1 MDPKNFFLGMLYD
14 PAQRKA
20 TDQPMLYDPANLTT
34 HAIITG
40 MTGSGKT
47 GLGIGMLEE
56 AALKGIPAII
66 IDPKGDLTNLLLH
79 FPDFKPS
86 DFEPWLDPDAARRE
100 GKSLDQ
106 LAEETAAKWKT
117 GLEGVGIGRE
127 EMLAL
132 QNSAQ
137 YTIFTPGSTSGVPVN
152 VLSSFAAPDVPWA
165 ENRETLREKIS
176 SIVTALLGLIG
187 LNDLDPLRSR
197 EHILVSNVI
206 ENAWSEGR
214 SLDLTSLILEVQK
227 PRFDRLG
234 AFPLDSFFPEK
245 DRFELAMLLN
255 NFLASPSFESW
266 REGVTLDIGA
276 LQYTPAGKPRHNI
289 FYLAHLSEGERMF
302 FVTLLFA
309 AIESWMRAQR
319 GTSGLRTMVYFD
331 EIMGYL
337 PPVANPPS
345 RTVMLRMLKQAR
357 AFGVG
362 LVLSTQNPVDVD
374 YKALSNAGT
383 WMIGRLQTE
392 QDKNRLLDGLRSA
405 SGASDINAIDKQI
418 SALDKR
424 VFLINNVNK
433 SSPQLFSTR
442 WAMNYL
448 AGPLMRSQIPALNK
462 LGGVEPFSTESQ
474 SAGASSPAPSAAA
487 QPAARQSAATPPASP
502 RGETLTSSR
511 PVVPSGVQEF
521 FLPLDLGPAAAIEA
535 ARQPTGTQ
543 VKGTIYRPALI
554 AQAEAR
560 YLNTRYRLDTSKHFT
575 CIVDQIEGMRVEWE
589 QFTWRPYKNSELE
602 PDPRPNAAFASL
614 PSMLSD
620 AKRFSGLQRDF
631 EEWVFRNGTLKVR
644 ANESLKV
651 YAGPEVTTAEF
662 RKLCAD
668 AARDAMKTDQDKIE
682 AAYDRKIDTLKEKI
696 RKQTNKVEELQREVS
711 QRTAE
716 EVGKGLETIVS
727 LFGGRKRS
735 VSGNLAKRRMT
746 AGAKADL
753 NTAREDLES
762 LNKQLEELTELKENE
777 QKELEEKW
785 ARVVDDESEVPVN
798 TTKSNIYTDFF
809 GVAWV
814 PYYQAEFAGQIV
826 EIPACK
832 SEAA

>member
-1 MDPKNFFLGMLYD
+1 VDPKNFFLGMLYD

-79 FPDFKPS
+79 FPDFKSS

-100 GKSLDQ
+100 GKSLNQ

-137 YTIFTPGSTSGVPVN
+137 YTIFTHGSTSGVPVN

-276 LQYTPAGKPRHNI
+276 LQYTQAGKPRHNI

-487 QPAARQSAATPPASP
+487 QPAARQSASTPPASP

-575 CIVDQIEGMRVEWE
+575 CIVDQIEGMRVEWD

-602 PDPRPNAAFASL
+602 PDPRPNATFAPL

-651 YAGPEVTTAEF
+651 YAGPEVTTAGF

-682 AAYDRKIDTLKEKI
+682 AAYDRKIDSLKEKI

-711 QRTAE
+711 QRAAE
-716 EVGKGLETIVS
+716 EVGKGLETIAS

-735 VSGNLAKRRMT
+735 LSGNLSKRRMT
-746 AGAKADL
+746 ASAKADL
-753 NTAREDLES
+753 STAREDLES

-777 QKELEEKW
+777 QKVLEEKW
-785 ARVVDDESEVPVN
+785 ARVVDDETEVPVN
-798 TTKSNIYTDFF
+798 ATKSNIYTDFF

-814 PYYQAEFAGQIV
+814 PYYQAEFGGQTV
-826 EIPACK
+826 EIPAYHR
-832 SEAA
+832 E

>member
-1 MDPKNFFLGMLYD
+1 MDPKNFFLGMIYD

-20 TDQPMLYDPANLTT
+20 TDQPLLYDPANLTT

-100 GKSLDQ
+100 GKALTQ

-137 YTIFTPGSTSGVPVN
+137 FTIFTPGSTSGVPVN

-197 EHILVSNVI
+197 GHILVSNVI

-319 GTSGLRTMVYFD
+319 GTSGLRTLVYFD

-405 SGASDINAIDKQI
+405 SGASDINAIDRQI

-462 LGGVEPFSTESQ
+462 LGGVEPFSPQSQ
-474 SAGASSPAPSAAA
+474 LAAVSPTPSAAA
-487 QPAARQSAATPPASP
+487 QPAARQTAATPPPSP
-502 RGETLTSSR
+502 RAETLTSSR

-543 VKGTIYRPALI
+543 VKGIIYRPALI

-575 CIVDQIEGMRVEWE
+575 CLANQIESMRIEWE
-589 QFTWRPYKNSELE
+589 QFTWHPYKNSDLE
-602 PDPRPNAAFASL
+602 TDPRPNAAFAPL
-614 PSMLSD
+614 PSLLSD
-620 AKRFSGLQRDF
+620 AKRFSGWQRDF

-651 YAGPEVTTAEF
+651 YAGPEMTTAEF

-682 AAYDRKIDTLKEKI
+682 AAYDRKIDSLKEKI

-711 QRTAE
+711 QRAAE
-716 EVGKGLETIVS
+716 EVGKGLETIAS

-735 VSGNLAKRRMT
+735 LSGNLSKRRMT
-746 AGAKADL
+746 ASAKADL
-753 NTAREDLES
+753 STAREDLES

-777 QKELEEKW
+777 QKVLEEKW
-785 ARVVDDESEVPVN
+785 ARVVDDETEVPVN
-798 TTKSNIYTDFF
+798 ATKSNIYTDFF

-814 PYYQAEFAGQIV
+814 PYYQAEFGGQTV
-826 EIPACK
+826 EIPAYHR
-832 SEAA
+832 E

>member
-1 MDPKNFFLGMLYD
+1 MDPKNFFLGRIYD
-14 PAQRKA
+14 PAQHKA
-20 TDQPMLYDPANLTT
+20 TDQSFLYDPANLTT

-47 GLGIGMLEE
+47 GLGVGMLEE

-79 FPDFKPS
+79 FPDFQPA
-86 DFEPWLDPDAARRE
+86 DFQPWLDPEAARRE

-106 LAEETAAKWKT
+106 LAAETADTWKK
-117 GLEGVGIGRE
+117 GLEGYGIGRE

-137 YTIFTPGSTSGVPVN
+137 FTIFTPGSTSGQPVN
-152 VLSSFAAPDVPWA
+152 VLSSFAAPDVPWE

-176 SIVTALLGLIG
+176 SIVTALLGLVG
-187 LNDLDPLRSR
+187 LTDLDPLRSR

-206 ENAWSEGR
+206 ENAWSQGR
-214 SLDLTSLILEVQK
+214 SLDLTNLILEVQK
-227 PRFDRLG
+227 PPFERLG

-245 DRFELAMLLN
+245 DRFELAILLN

-266 REGVTLDIGA
+266 LEGISLDIGA
-276 LQYTPAGKPRHNI
+276 MQRTPEGKPRHNI
-289 FYLAHLSEGERMF
+289 FYLAHLSEDERMF

-319 GTSGLRTMVYFD
+319 GTSGLRLLVYFD

-362 LVLSTQNPVDVD
+362 LVLATQNPVDVD

-405 SGASDINAIDKQI
+405 SGASNIDAINRQI

-424 VFLINNVNK
+424 VFLVNNVNK
-433 SSPQLFSTR
+433 AAPQIFTTR

-448 AGPLMRSQIPALNK
+448 AGPLMRSQIPALNR
-462 LGGVEPFSTESQ
+462 LAGVQPFGQAAQAAPAAAS
-474 SAGASSPAPSAAA
+474 GAVKTPAAAA
-487 QPAARQSAATPPASP
+487 QATPASP
-502 RGETLTSSR
+502 RGEILTALR
-511 PVVPSGVQEF
+511 PAAPGGVSEF
-521 FLPLDLGPAAAIEA
+521 FLPIDLNANQAMEA
-535 ARQPTGTQ
+535 ARQPSGAQ
-543 VKGTIYRPALI
+543 IKGTLYRPALL

-560 YLNTRYRLDTSKHFT
+560 YVNARYRLDSAKQFA
-575 CIVDQIEGMRVEWE
+575 CVVAEFESMKVDWE
-589 QFTWRPYKNSELE
+589 QFAWRPYKTDQVNDE
-602 PDPRPNAAFASL
+602 PRSAASFASL
-614 PSMLSD
+614 PGWLSD
-620 AKRFSGLQRDF
+620 PKRLTALQRDF
-631 EEWVFRNGTLKVR
+631 EEWVYRNGALQVR
-644 ANESLKV
+644 ANETLKV
-651 YAGPEVTTAEF
+651 YAGPEVSAVDF
-662 RKLCAD
+662 KKLCAD
-668 AARDAMKTDQDKIE
+668 AARDAKQTDLDKIG
-682 AAYDRKIDTLKEKI
+682 AAYDKKMDALEEKV

-711 QRTAE
+711 QRTTE
-716 EVGKGLETIVS
+716 EVGKGLETLVG
-727 LFGGRKRS
+727 LLGGRKRS
-735 VSGNLAKRRMT
+735 LSGNLSKRRMT
-746 AGAKADL
+746 ASAKADL
-753 NTAREDLES
+753 DTAREDLAA
-762 LNKQLEELTELKENE
+762 LKKQLDELTGQREKEE
-777 QKELEEKW
+777 KAIEEKW
-785 ARVVDDESEVPVN
+785 ARMVDDESEVTVN
-798 TTKSNIYTDFF
+798 TTKSNIYIDLF
-809 GVAWV
+809 GIAWV
-814 PYYQAEFAGQIV
+814 PYYQVEYAGQSV

-832 SEAA
+832 KESD

>member
-1 MDPKNFFLGMLYD
+1 MDPKNFFLGMIYD

-20 TDQPMLYDPANLTT
+20 TDQPLLYDPANLTT

-100 GKSLDQ
+100 GKALPQ

-137 YTIFTPGSTSGVPVN
+137 FTIFTPGSTSGVPVN

-362 LVLSTQNPVDVD
+362 LVLSTHNPVDVD

-462 LGGVEPFSTESQ
+462 LGGVEPFSPQSQ
-474 SAGASSPAPSAAA
+474 PAAVTGAAPSAAA
-487 QPAARQSAATPPASP
+487 QPTARQTAAMPPPSP

-543 VKGTIYRPALI
+543 VKGIIYRPALI
-554 AQAEAR
+554 AQAEVR

-575 CIVDQIEGMRVEWE
+575 CVVDQIESMRVEWD
-589 QFTWRPYKNSELE
+589 QFTWRPYKNSDLE
-602 PDPRPNAAFASL
+602 ADPRPNAAFAPL
-614 PSMLSD
+614 PSLLSD

-631 EEWVFRNGTLKVR
+631 EEWVFRNGTLMVR

-651 YAGPEVTTAEF
+651 YAGPEVTTPEF

-668 AARDAMKTDQDKIE
+668 AARDAMKTEQDKIE
-682 AAYDRKIDTLKEKI
+682 AANDRKIDALKEKI

-716 EVGKGLETIVS
+716 EVGKGLETIAS

-735 VSGNLAKRRMT
+735 LSGNLSKRRMT
-746 AGAKADL
+746 ASAKADL
-753 NTAREDLES
+753 STAREDLES

-785 ARVVDDESEVPVN
+785 AHVVDDETEVPVN
-798 TTKSNIYTDFF
+798 TTRSNIYIDFF

-814 PYYQAEFAGQIV
+814 PYYQAEFGGQTV
-826 EIPACK
+826 EIPAYHQ
-832 SEAA
+832 E

>member
-1 MDPKNFFLGMLYD
+1 MDPNNFFLGRIYD

-20 TDQPMLYDPANLTT
+20 TDQPLLYDPANLTT

-47 GLGIGMLEE
+47 GLGVGLLEE

-79 FPDFKPS
+79 FPEFKPS
-86 DFEPWLDPDAARRE
+86 DFQPWLDPETARRE

-106 LAEETAAKWKT
+106 LAAETAEKWKN
-117 GLEGVGIGRE
+117 GLAGVGIGRE

-132 QNSAQ
+132 KNSAQ
-137 YTIFTPGSTSGVPVN
+137 FTIFTPGSTAGKPVN
-152 VLSSFAAPDVPWA
+152 VLSSFAAPDVPWE

-176 SIVTALLGLIG
+176 SIVTALLGLVG
-187 LNDLDPLRSR
+187 LTDQDPLRSR

-206 ENAWSEGR
+206 ENAWSQGR

-227 PRFDRLG
+227 PPFDRLG
-234 AFPLDSFFPEK
+234 AFPLDAFFPEK
-245 DRFELAMLLN
+245 DRFGLAMLLN
-255 NFLASPSFESW
+255 NFLAAPGFESW
-266 REGVTLDIGA
+266 REGISLDIGA
-276 LQYTPAGKPRHNI
+276 LQTAPGGKPRHNI

-319 GTSGLRTMVYFD
+319 GTSGLRMMVYFD

-362 LVLSTQNPVDVD
+362 IVLATQNPVDVD

-405 SGASDINAIDKQI
+405 SGASDIDAIDRQI

-433 SSPQLFSTR
+433 PVPQLFATR

-448 AGPLMRSQIPALNK
+448 AGPLMRSQIPALNR
-462 LGGVEPFSTESQ
+462 LAGLEPEEKP
-474 SAGASSPAPSAAA
+474 AASSPAAAPAGKPAAA
-487 QPAARQSAATPPASP
+487 ASP
-502 RGETLTSSR
+502 RSETLTGSR
-511 PVVPSGVQEF
+511 PVLPSGISEF
-521 FLPLDLGPAAAIEA
+521 FLPVDLKAGDAIEA
-535 ARQPTGTQ
+535 ARQPAGAKVNT
-543 VKGTIYRPALI
+543 VVYRPALI

-560 YLNTRYRLDTSKHFT
+560 YVNTRYRLDTSRRFA
-575 CIVDQIEGMRVEWE
+575 CVVDSLESMNVEWD
-589 QFTWRPYKNSELE
+589 QFVWRPYKTDDVN
-602 PDPRPNAAFASL
+602 DAPRQQASFASL
-614 PSMLSD
+614 PGWLSD
-620 AKRFSGLQRDF
+620 PRRITALQRDF
-631 EEWVFRNGTLKVR
+631 EDWVFRNGALKVR
-644 ANESLKV
+644 ANETLKV
-651 YAGPEVTTAEF
+651 YAGPEVSTADF
-662 RKLCAD
+662 RKLCSD
-668 AARDAMKTDQDKIE
+668 AARDAMQTDLDKIGV
-682 AAYDRKIDTLKEKI
+682 AFDKKIDALKEKI
-696 RKQTNKVEELQREVS
+696 RRQTNKVEEQQREVS

-716 EVGKGLETIVS
+716 EVGKGLET
-727 LFGGRKRS
+727 LAGLLGGRKRS
-735 VSGNLAKRRMT
+735 LSGNLSKRRMT

-753 NTAREDLES
+753 DTAREDLDT
-762 LNKQLEELTELKENE
+762 LKKQLEGLSEAREKEEKAVN
-777 QKELEEKW
+777 EKW
-785 ARVVDDESEVPVN
+785 ARMVDDETEVPVN
-798 TTKSNIYTDFF
+798 ATKSNIYIDLF

-814 PYYQAEFAGQIV
+814 PYYQCEFAGQSV
-826 EIPACK
+826 EIPAFK
-832 SEAA
+832 KVETT

>member
-1 MDPKNFFLGMLYD
+1 VDPKNFYLGRIYD
-14 PAQRKA
+14 PAQHKA

-79 FPDFKPS
+79 FPDFNPS
-86 DFEPWLDPDAARRE
+86 DFQPWLDPEAARRE
-100 GKSLDQ
+100 GKTLEQ
-106 LAEETAAKWKT
+106 LAVDTAATWKK
-117 GLEGVGIGRE
+117 GLEGYGIGRE

-132 QNSAQ
+132 KDSAQ
-137 YTIFTPGSTSGVPVN
+137 FSIFTPGSTSGQPVN
-152 VLSSFAAPDVPWA
+152 VLSSFGAPDVPWE

-187 LNDLDPLRSR
+187 LTDLDPLRSR

-227 PRFDRLG
+227 PPFDRLG
-234 AFPLDSFFPEK
+234 AFPLDAFFPEK
-245 DRFELAMLLN
+245 ERFELAMLLN

-266 REGVTLDIGA
+266 REGVPLDIGA
-276 LQYTPAGKPRHNI
+276 LQTTSDGKPRHNI
-289 FYLAHLSEGERMF
+289 FYIAHLSEGERMF

-319 GTSGLRTMVYFD
+319 GTSGLRMMVYFD

-345 RTVMLRMLKQAR
+345 RTIMLRMLKQAR

-362 LVLSTQNPVDVD
+362 IVLSTQNPVDVD

-383 WMIGRLQTE
+383 WLIGRLQTE

-424 VFLINNVNK
+424 VFLMNNVNK
-433 SSPQLFSTR
+433 ATPQLFTTR

-448 AGPLMRSQIPALNK
+448 AGPLMRSQIPALNR
-462 LGGVEPFSTESQ
+462 LAGGE
-474 SAGASSPAPSAAA
+474 SAGKGSTASSTARLAGQKETIATTAPAE
-487 QPAARQSAATPPASP
+487 TTP
-502 RGETLTSSR
+502 RGETLTSAR
-511 PVVPSGVQEF
+511 PVVPSGIAEY
-521 FLPLDLGPAAAIEA
+521 FLPLDLSNGEAIEA
-535 ARQPTGTQ
+535 ARQPTGTRI
-543 VKGTIYRPALI
+543 KGIVYRPALI

-560 YLNTRYRLDTSKHFT
+560 YVNSRYRLDTSRQFT
-575 CIVDQIEGMRVEWE
+575 CVLDELESMDVEWD
-589 QFTWRPYKNSELE
+589 QFVWRSYKTDEVND
-602 PDPRPNAAFASL
+602 DPRPQAAFAPL
-614 PSMLSD
+614 PGWLSD
-620 AKRFSGLQRDF
+620 SKRFSGLQRDF
-631 EEWVFRNGTLKVR
+631 EDWVYRNGTLKLR
-644 ANESLKV
+644 ANATLKV
-651 YAGPEVTTAEF
+651 YAGPEVSTAEF
-662 RKLCAD
+662 RRLCSD
-668 AARDAMKTDQDKIE
+668 AARDSMQAELDKID
-682 AAYDRKIDTLKEKI
+682 ATFDKRADTLKEKI

-716 EVGKGLETIVS
+716 EVGKGLETLVGLI
-727 LFGGRKRS
+727 GGRKRS
-735 VSGNLAKRRMT
+735 LSSNLSKRRMT
-746 AGAKADL
+746 ASAKADL
-753 NTAREDLES
+753 DTAREDLDV
-762 LNKQLEELTELKENE
+762 LKKQLAELTDLIEKEKKPV
-777 QKELEEKW
+777 QEKW
-785 ARVVDDESEVPVN
+785 ARMVDDETEVPVN
-798 TTKSNIYTDFF
+798 PTKSNIYIDFF

-814 PYYQAEFAGQIV
+814 PYFQAEYADQTV
-826 EIPACK
+826 EIPAFK
-832 SEAA
+832 KEIG